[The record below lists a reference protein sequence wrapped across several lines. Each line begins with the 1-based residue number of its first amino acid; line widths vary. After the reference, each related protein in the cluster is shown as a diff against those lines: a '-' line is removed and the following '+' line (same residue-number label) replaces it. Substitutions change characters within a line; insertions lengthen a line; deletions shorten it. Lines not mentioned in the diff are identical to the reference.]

1 MLDRVRYGDLG
12 LGDYELREGQ
22 DYDGMHMVRQR
33 CELIAGRKSLR
44 REHAAAA
51 SLADVT
57 AQFLAQFGRE
67 ALASAARVG
76 LVERVLEFGDGHGGS
91 QRRACSAPAKASL
104 APGAGGCT
112 VGLGEHLP
120 LRQLIGGRG
129 RRRAGAAGDGLLA
142 VKRRALC
149 LSGQPRAMVDE
160 STCPVGHLDGWAHD
174 P

>member
-1 MLDRVRYGDLG
+1 MDAMAVAARW
-12 LGDYELREGQ
+12 
-22 DYDGMHMVRQR
+22 
-33 CELIAGRKSLR
+33 